1 LLAVGFIKPIEET
14 IWLSPI
20 VVMPK
25 KNGKLKIY
33 VDFRKLNVVMK
44 KYPYPLPFINEV
56 INIIARHEVYT
67 FLDGF
72 FGYHQISRA
81 LEDQYK
87 TAFITDWGAFVWVAM
102 LFGVK
107 NGPPIY

>member
-1 LLAVGFIKPIEET
+1 LLAAGFIKPIEKT

-33 VDFRKLNVVMK
+33 VDFRKLFVVMK
-44 KYPYPLPFINEV
+44 KGPYPLPFINEV
-56 INIIARHEVYT
+56 INIIDGHEVYT

-72 FGYHQISRA
+72 FGYHQISIT

-87 TAFITDWGAFVWVAM
+87 TAFIIDWGAFVWVVM
-102 LFGVK
+102 LFG
-107 NGPPIY
+107 